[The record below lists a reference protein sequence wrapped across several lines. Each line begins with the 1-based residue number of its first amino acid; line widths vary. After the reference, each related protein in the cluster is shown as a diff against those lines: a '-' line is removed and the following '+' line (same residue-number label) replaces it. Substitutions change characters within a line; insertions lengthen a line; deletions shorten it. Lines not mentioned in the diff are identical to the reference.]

1 MKTLD
6 LEKKYQDFIIDLVS
20 KIVPEVEIF
29 IYGSRTKGKA
39 LKYSDVDIALKCD
52 KEIPFDEIDV
62 VIQQALRE
70 CEEQGIKGKRITPF
84 LLSRVKDLTDGRSL
98 EANIQ
103 LVLNNA
109 YIGSKI
115 AMDL

>member
-1 MKTLD
+1 MKILD

-52 KEIPFDEIDV
+52 KEIPFDNILRLKALFSDSTFPYMVDIIDLNS
-62 VIQQALRE
+62 ISEKFFSL
-70 CEEQGIKGKRITPF
+70 IKD
-84 LLSRVKDLTDGRSL
+84 DL
-98 EANIQ
+98 I
-103 LVLNNA
+103 
-109 YIGSKI
+109 KI
-115 AMDL
+115 N